1 MNKKV
6 DLEKLAFEHSN
17 DFELGGK
24 VREIVNE
31 NDPSHGRYESEQMT
45 SEELREQTINWEE
58 KYLSLAAEFDNFRKR
73 VSKEKEE
80 LVLKTKTSM
89 IEPIL
94 DIDNDIAIAAKH
106 SSDPGI
112 KLIISKLEAFLQN
125 QGIQTVQTQ
134 TYDENIH
141 EVVAINK
148 NCGNK
153 IHEVV
158 SKGYSIGD
166 KVIRYPKIIISE

>member
-1 MNKKV
+1 MSKKV

-24 VREIVNE
+24 IRKIVNE
-31 NDPSHGRYESEQMT
+31 DLPYGRYESEEMT
-45 SEELREQTINWEE
+45 SEELQKQTINWEE

-80 LVLKTKTSM
+80 LVIKTKTSM

-94 DIDNDIAIAAKH
+94 QIDNDIAIATKH
-106 SSDPGI
+106 STDPGI
-112 KLIISKLEAFLQN
+112 KLIVSKLETFLQS

-141 EVVAINK
+141 EVINVVSLEQK
-148 NCGNK
+148 G
-153 IHEVV
+153 IIDVV

-166 KVIRYPKIIISE
+166 KIIRYPKVVLSK

>member
-1 MNKKV
+1 MSKV
-6 DLEKLAFEHSN
+6 DLEKLAFDHSN

-31 NDPSHGRYESEQMT
+31 
-45 SEELREQTINWEE
+45 EELQEQTINWEE
-58 KYLSLAAEFDNFRKR
+58 KCLSMAAEFDNFRKR
-73 VSKEKEE
+73 VAKEKEE

-94 DIDNDIAIAAKH
+94 QIDNDIAIAAKY
-106 SSDPGI
+106 STDSGI
-112 KLIISKLEAFLQN
+112 KLIVSKLETFLQS
-125 QGIQTVQTQ
+125 QGIQTIQTQ

-141 EVVAINK
+141 EVISVVEFEDKGIVD
-148 NCGNK
+148 
-153 IHEVV
+153 VV

-166 KVIRYPKIIISE
+166 KIIKYPQVVLSK

>member
-17 DFELGGK
+17 DFELGSK
-24 VREIVNE
+24 VREIAYE
-31 NDPSHGRYESEQMT
+31 NASSEDVQ
-45 SEELREQTINWEE
+45 EVQTINWEE

-80 LVLKTKTSM
+80 LVIKTKTSM

-94 DIDNDIAIAAKH
+94 QIDNDIAIATKH
-106 SSDPGI
+106 STDPGI
-112 KLIISKLEAFLQN
+112 KLIVSKLETFLQS

-141 EVVAINK
+141 EVINVVSLEQK
-148 NCGNK
+148 G
-153 IHEVV
+153 IIDVV

-166 KVIRYPKIIISE
+166 KIIRYPKVVLSK

>member
-1 MNKKV
+1 MSKKV

-31 NDPSHGRYESEQMT
+31 NAT
-45 SEELREQTINWEE
+45 SEDVQEAQTINWEE

-80 LVLKTKTSM
+80 LVIKTKTSM

-94 DIDNDIAIAAKH
+94 QVDNDIAIATKH
-106 SSDPGI
+106 STDPGI
-112 KLIISKLEAFLQN
+112 KLIVSKLETFLQS

-141 EVVAINK
+141 EVIN
-148 NCGNK
+148 
-153 IHEVV
+153 VV
-158 SKGYSIGD
+158 ELEQKGIIDVVCKGYSIGD
-166 KVIRYPKIIISE
+166 KIIRYPKIVLSK

>member
-6 DLEKLAFEHSN
+6 DLEKLSFENSN

-24 VREIVNE
+24 VRQIVNE
-31 NDPSHGRYESEQMT
+31 T
-45 SEELREQTINWEE
+45 SEDNSEKQTINWEE
-58 KYLSLAAEFDNFRKR
+58 KYLILAAEFDNFRKR

-106 SSDPGI
+106 SSEPGI

-125 QGIQTVQTQ
+125 QGIQTIQTQ

-141 EVVAINK
+141 EVVAVIDN
-148 NCGNK
+148 GNS

-158 SKGYSIGD
+158 SKGYLIGD
-166 KVIRYPKIIISE
+166 KIIRYPKVILSE